1 MKNLLKIVLP
11 LAALAFSCSVQA
23 AKNILV
29 FGDSL
34 SAGYGIARDDSWV
47 NLLQRELKKSHPR
60 FEVVNASISG
70 ETTSGGLRRIGKA
83 LQQHRPEIVI
93 VELGANDGLRGT
105 TVAETERNLNMII
118 ERIKK
123 TNSRVLLLGI
133 QLPPNYGQAYTKQFR
148 AIYPKLAKRYGVALL
163 PFMLDGVPPDQF
175 QADNLHPAAAAQPLI
190 MHNILRSLTP
200 LLR

>member
-1 MKNLLKIVLP
+1 MKTFLKIVL
-11 LAALAFSCSVQA
+11 LFVALALSHSAQA

-47 NLLQRELKKSHPR
+47 NLLQQELKKSHPQ

-83 LQQHRPEIVI
+83 LQQHRPDIVI
-93 VELGANDGLRGT
+93 VELGANDGLRGA

-118 ERIKK
+118 EQIRK
-123 TNSRVLLLGI
+123 TDAKVLLLGM
-133 QLPPNYGQAYTKQFR
+133 QLPPNYGPDYTRQFR
-148 AIYPKLAKRYGVALL
+148 ALYPKLAKRYSIASL
-163 PFMLDGVPPDQF
+163 PFMLEGIPPDQF

-190 MHNILRSLTP
+190 MRNVLRSLTP

>member
-1 MKNLLKIVLP
+1 MKTFLKITLLVTALLLP
-11 LAALAFSCSVQA
+11 AIAQA

-47 NLLQRELKKSHPR
+47 NLLQLELKKSHPQ

-83 LQQHRPEIVI
+83 MQEHHPVLVI
-93 VELGANDGLRGT
+93 LELGANDGLRGGT
-105 TVAETERNLNMII
+105 IGEMEMNLNKII
-118 ERIKK
+118 DQVQKA
-123 TNSRVLLLGI
+123 NARVLLLGI
-133 QLPPNYGQAYTKQFR
+133 QLPPNYGPDYTRQFR
-148 AIYPKLAKRYGVALL
+148 TLYPRLAKKHNIALV
-163 PFMLDGVPPDQF
+163 PFMLQDIPPEQF
-175 QADNLHPAAAAQPLI
+175 QADNLHPDAEAQPRI
-190 MHNILRSLTP
+190 MRHILKSLLP

>member
-1 MKNLLKIVLP
+1 MKTFLKIVLL
-11 LAALAFSCSVQA
+11 LAALALSHSAQA
-23 AKNILV
+23 AKTILV

-47 NLLQRELKKSHPR
+47 NLLQQELKKSHPQ
-60 FEVVNASISG
+60 FEVINASISG

-83 LQQHRPEIVI
+83 LQQHTPAVVI
-93 VELGANDGLRGT
+93 VELGANDGLRGA

-118 ERIKK
+118 GQIRNTDAK
-123 TNSRVLLLGI
+123 VLLLGMR
-133 QLPPNYGQAYTKQFR
+133 LPPNYGPDYTRQFR
-148 AIYPKLAKRYGVALL
+148 ALYPKLAKRYSIASL
-163 PFMLDGVPPDQF
+163 PFMLEGIPPDQF

-190 MHNILRSLTP
+190 MRNVLRSLTP